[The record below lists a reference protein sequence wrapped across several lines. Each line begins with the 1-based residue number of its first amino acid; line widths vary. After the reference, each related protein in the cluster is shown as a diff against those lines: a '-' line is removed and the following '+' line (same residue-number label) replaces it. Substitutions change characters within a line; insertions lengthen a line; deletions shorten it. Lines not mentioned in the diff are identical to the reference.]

1 LNCYICAL
9 AKKKGAKEMKR
20 VAEAWIPTSLA
31 RFKMITYADQNQ
43 DRMPHIAIVHEN
55 MDPDKAVLVRI
66 HSECMTG
73 DLFHSLRCDCGKQ
86 LDKAFELV
94 SKENGMIIYLRQEG
108 RGIGL
113 INKLE
118 AYNLQDKGIDTVQA
132 NEELGF
138 HPDERNYGDAIEI
151 LKDLKV
157 KSIKLL
163 TNNPDKENAISG
175 SDIELVERVPI
186 VIEPILENM
195 KYLQVKKDKM
205 GHIFDTD

>member
-1 LNCYICAL
+1 
-9 AKKKGAKEMKR
+9 M
-20 VAEAWIPTSLA
+20 
-31 RFKMITYADQNQ
+31 
-43 DRMPHIAIVHEN
+43 
-55 MDPDKAVLVRI
+55 
-66 HSECMTG
+66 
-73 DLFHSLRCDCGKQ
+73 
-86 LDKAFELV
+86 
-94 SKENGMIIYLRQEG
+94 
-108 RGIGL
+108 